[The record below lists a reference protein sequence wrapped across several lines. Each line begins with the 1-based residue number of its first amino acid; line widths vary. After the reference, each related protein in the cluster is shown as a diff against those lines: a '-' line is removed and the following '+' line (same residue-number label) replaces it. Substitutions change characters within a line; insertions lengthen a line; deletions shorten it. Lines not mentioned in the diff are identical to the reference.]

1 MAVEID
7 LLIRNGQVVT
17 AAHGTCPVRGRDM
30 QELEVIERGWVA
42 CAGARIAAVG
52 PREFVENQVEITSR
66 TQVIDAQ
73 GKVVTPGL
81 IDPHT
86 HLIFGGS
93 REDEF
98 YLRARGADYMEIME
112 AGGGI
117 LSSVRATR
125 SASLE
130 ELVTSGRQRLQW
142 MLQMG
147 VTTVECKS
155 GYGLDLQTELKQLEA
170 VRILQQEQPVELVPT
185 FLGAHAW
192 PPEYEGNQE
201 GYVGFLV
208 DTVLPAVREQ
218 GVAEYVDV
226 FTEKGV
232 FSVEQSRRIFQRAV
246 ELGFSLRVHADEM
259 HTLGGAE
266 LAAELG
272 MASADHLLMVS
283 GQGISALAE
292 SDVMPILLPGTAFS
306 LRKPYA
312 PARKM
317 LEAGLPLALATD
329 FNPGSCP
336 TANLVLVM
344 SLACLYMAM
353 TPEEVFN
360 AVTINAAH
368 SLGRASR
375 LGSLEPGKQADVVI
389 FGVDDYKKVPYFIGV
404 NLVETV
410 IKAGRLVVG
419 S

>member
-42 CAGARIAAVG
+42 CAGERIAAVG

-130 ELVTSGRQRLQW
+130 ELVASGRQRLQW

-368 SLGRASR
+368 SLGRSSR

>member
-7 LLIRNGQVVT
+7 LLIRDGQVVT

-42 CAGARIAAVG
+42 CAGERIAAVG
-52 PREFVENQVEITSR
+52 PRASVENQVEVTSR

-130 ELVTSGRQRLQW
+130 ELVASGRQRLQW

-368 SLGRASR
+368 SLGRSSR

>member
-1 MAVEID
+1 ME
-7 LLIRNGQVVT
+7 QT
-17 AAHGTCPVRGRDM
+17 AGSSKGR
-30 QELEVIERGWVA
+30 
-42 CAGARIAAVG
+42 GAR
-52 PREFVENQVEITSR
+52 
-66 TQVIDAQ
+66 
-73 GKVVTPGL
+73 
-81 IDPHT
+81 
-86 HLIFGGS
+86 
-93 REDEF
+93 
-98 YLRARGADYMEIME
+98 
-112 AGGGI
+112 
-117 LSSVRATR
+117 
-125 SASLE
+125 
-130 ELVTSGRQRLQW
+130 
-142 MLQMG
+142 
-147 VTTVECKS
+147 
-155 GYGLDLQTELKQLEA
+155 
-170 VRILQQEQPVELVPT
+170 
-185 FLGAHAW
+185 
-192 PPEYEGNQE
+192 
-201 GYVGFLV
+201 
-208 DTVLPAVREQ
+208 
-218 GVAEYVDV
+218 
-226 FTEKGV
+226 
-232 FSVEQSRRIFQRAV
+232 
-246 ELGFSLRVHADEM
+246 FSLRVHADEM

-272 MASADHLLMVS
+272 MASADHLLWS
-283 GQGISALAE
+283 LPGHQRTGE

-368 SLGRASR
+368 SLGRSSR

>member
-7 LLIRNGQVVT
+7 LLIRDGQVVT

-42 CAGARIAAVG
+42 CAGERIAAVG
-52 PREFVENQVEITSR
+52 PRASVENQVEVTSR

-130 ELVTSGRQRLQW
+130 ELVASGRQRLQW

-283 GQGISALAE
+283 PQGISALAE

>member
-1 MAVEID
+1 VVQAD
-7 LLIRNGQVVT
+7 LVIMGGQVVT
-17 AAHGTCPVRGRDM
+17 AAHKEYPVRGRAM
-30 QELEVIERGWVA
+30 QHLEVLDRGWVA
-42 CAGARIAAVG
+42 CAGDKIIAVG
-52 PREFVENQVEITSR
+52 SPDEVRPRVELTSK
-66 TQVIDAQ
+66 TQIIDAE
-73 GKVVTPGL
+73 GKTVTPGL

-98 YLRARGADYMEIME
+98 YLRAQGADYMEIMA

-125 SASLE
+125 AASLT
-130 ELVTSGRQRLQW
+130 ELVASGRQRLCW
-142 MLQMG
+142 MLRQG

-155 GYGLDLQTELKQLEA
+155 GYGLDLETELKQLEA
-170 VRILQQEQPVELVPT
+170 VRILQREQPVELVPT

-192 PPEYEGNQE
+192 PPEYQE
-201 GYVGFLV
+201 DHQGYLEFLL

-232 FSVEQSRRIFQRAV
+232 FSVEQSRRIFARAR
-246 ELGFSLRVHADEM
+246 ELGFRLRVHADEM
-259 HTLGGAE
+259 HNLGGAE

-272 MASADHLLMVS
+272 MASADHLLMIS
-283 GQGISALAE
+283 DQGIQALAASE
-292 SDVMPILLPGTAFS
+292 VIPILLPGTAFS

-336 TANLVLVM
+336 TASLHLVM

-368 SLGRASR
+368 SLQRSDR

-389 FGVDDYKKVPYFIGV
+389 FAADDFRKIPYFIGV

-410 IKAGRLVVG
+410 VKAGQIVV
-419 S
+419 SN

>member
-1 MAVEID
+1 MEID
-7 LLIRNGQVVT
+7 LLIRDGQVVT

-42 CAGARIAAVG
+42 CAGERIAAVG
-52 PREFVENQVEITSR
+52 PRASVENQVEVTSR

-130 ELVTSGRQRLQW
+130 ELVASGRQRLQW

-368 SLGRASR
+368 SLGRSSR